1 MATTCGLA
9 CKETKSQKN
18 RNDPRSSCRSIH
30 FSGSGKKIQDF
41 RIVLGILEFKVSYSL
56 LQFLFIVDLLGVIID
71 GDYKVVVGSH
81 SVLRRKASDYQTVW
95 LYNIKE
101 DPQEANDLR
110 FQTIH

>member
-1 MATTCGLA
+1 MF
-9 CKETKSQKN
+9 N
-18 RNDPRSSCRSIH
+18 
-30 FSGSGKKIQDF
+30 
-41 RIVLGILEFKVSYSL
+41 
-56 LQFLFIVDLLGVIID
+56 LGVIID

-110 FQTIH
+110 FNFFNFNFLNFLLVGQCQT